1 MYRRTFWLDKVEDTD
16 THEIIQEGT
25 DQSARNFNNAEH
37 GISDV
42 NLAAALILISAS
54 ITAEQVATEEK
65 TVTLKNTQSYPFNN
79 SIQTIALSKARNFTD
94 YTVEAEVLEH
104 SGSVGDVR
112 IFDRMLNG
120 FKIAYDG
127 SAQSA
132 IIKLRIKGG
141 M

>member
-1 MYRRTFWLDKVEDTD
+1 MYRRTFWLDKVEDVD

-25 DQSARNFNNAEH
+25 DQSAGHFNNAEH

-42 NLAAALILISAS
+42 NLAAALILISS
-54 ITAEQVATEEK
+54 SLTAEQVATEER
-65 TVTLKNTQSYPFNN
+65 TITLTNSQSYPFNN
-79 SIQTIALSKARNFTD
+79 SVQTIALTTARNFTD

-104 SGSVGDVR
+104 SGNVGDVR

-127 SAQSA
+127 SAKSVT
-132 IIKLRIKGG
+132 IKLRIKGG

>member
-1 MYRRTFWLDKVEDTD
+1 MYRRTFWLDKVEDVD

-25 DQSARNFNNAEH
+25 DQSAGHFNNAEH

-42 NLAAALILISAS
+42 NLAAALILISS
-54 ITAEQVATEEK
+54 SLTAEQVATEER
-65 TVTLKNTQSYPFNN
+65 TITLTNSQSYPFND
-79 SIQTIALSKARNFTD
+79 STKTIALTTARNFTD
-94 YTVEAEVLEH
+94 YTVEAEVLDH
-104 SGSVGDVR
+104 SGNVGDVR

-127 SAQSA
+127 SAKSA
-132 IIKLRIKGG
+132 TIKLRIKGG

>member
-1 MYRRTFWLDKVEDTD
+1 MYRRTFWLDKVEDVD

-25 DQSARNFNNAEH
+25 DQSAGHFNNAEH

-42 NLAAALILISAS
+42 NLAAALILISS
-54 ITAEQVATEEK
+54 SLTAEQVATEER
-65 TVTLKNTQSYPFNN
+65 TITLTNSQSYPFND
-79 SIQTIALSKARNFTD
+79 STKTIALATARNFTD
-94 YTVEAEVLEH
+94 YTVEAEVLDH
-104 SGSVGDVR
+104 SGNVGDVR

-127 SAQSA
+127 SAKSA
-132 IIKLRIKGG
+132 TIKLRIKGG

>member
-1 MYRRTFWLDKVEDTD
+1 MYRRTFWLDKVEDVD

-25 DQSARNFNNAEH
+25 DQSAGHFNNAEH

-42 NLAAALILISAS
+42 NLAAALILISS
-54 ITAEQVATEEK
+54 SLTAEQVATEER
-65 TVTLKNTQSYPFNN
+65 TITLTNSQSYPFND
-79 SIQTIALSKARNFTD
+79 STKTIALATARNFTD

-104 SGSVGDVR
+104 SGNVGDVR

-127 SAQSA
+127 SAKSA
-132 IIKLRIKGG
+132 TIKLRIKGG

>member
-1 MYRRTFWLDKVEDTD
+1 MYRRTFWLDKVVDTD
-16 THEIIQEGT
+16 TGEEIQEGT
-25 DQSARNFNNAEH
+25 DQSAGHFNNAEH

-42 NLAAALILISAS
+42 NLAAALILISS
-54 ITAEQVATEEK
+54 SLTAEQVATEER
-65 TVTLKNTQSYPFNN
+65 TITLTNSQSYPFND
-79 SIQTIALSKARNFTD
+79 STKTIALATARNFTD

-104 SGSVGDVR
+104 SGNVGDVR

-127 SAQSA
+127 SAKSA
-132 IIKLRIKGG
+132 TIKLRIKGG

>member
-1 MYRRTFWLDKVEDTD
+1 MYRRTFWLDKVEDVD
-16 THEIIQEGT
+16 TGEIIQEGT
-25 DQSARNFNNAEH
+25 DQSAGHFNNAEH

-42 NLAAALILISAS
+42 NLAAALILISS
-54 ITAEQVATEEK
+54 SLTAEQVATEEK
-65 TVTLKNTQSYPFNN
+65 TVTLTNSQSYPFNN
-79 SIQTIALSKARNFTD
+79 STQTIALATARNFTD

-104 SGSVGDVR
+104 SGSVGEVR

-127 SAQSA
+127 SAKSA
-132 IIKLRIKGG
+132 TIKLRIKGG

>member
-1 MYRRTFWLDKVEDTD
+1 MYRRTFWLDKVEDVD

-25 DQSARNFNNAEH
+25 DQSAGHFNNAEH

-42 NLAAALILISAS
+42 NLAAALILISS
-54 ITAEQVATEEK
+54 SLTAEQVATEER
-65 TVTLKNTQSYPFNN
+65 TITLTNSQSYPFND
-79 SIQTIALSKARNFTD
+79 STKTIALTTARNFTD

-104 SGSVGDVR
+104 SGNVGDVR

-127 SAQSA
+127 SAKSA
-132 IIKLRIKGG
+132 TIKLRIKGG

>member
-1 MYRRTFWLDKVEDTD
+1 MYRRTFWLDKVVDADTG
-16 THEIIQEGT
+16 EQIQEGT
-25 DQSARNFNNAEH
+25 DQSAGHFNNAEH

-42 NLAAALILISAS
+42 NLAAALILISS
-54 ITAEQVATEEK
+54 SLTAEQVATEER
-65 TVTLKNTQSYPFNN
+65 TITLTNSQSYPFND
-79 SIQTIALSKARNFTD
+79 STQTIALATARNFTD

-104 SGSVGDVR
+104 SGSVGEVR

-127 SAQSA
+127 SAKSA
-132 IIKLRIKGG
+132 TIKLRIKGG

>member
-1 MYRRTFWLDKVEDTD
+1 MYRRTFWLDKVEDVD

-25 DQSARNFNNAEH
+25 DQSAGHFNNAEH

-42 NLAAALILISAS
+42 NLAAALILISS
-54 ITAEQVATEEK
+54 SLTAEQVATEEK
-65 TVTLKNTQSYPFNN
+65 TITLTNNQSYPFNN
-79 SIQTIALSKARNFTD
+79 SKRTIALATARNFTD

-104 SGSVGDVR
+104 SGNVGDVK

-120 FKIAYDG
+120 FKVAYDG
-127 SAQSA
+127 SATSVT
-132 IIKLRIKGG
+132 IKLRIKGG

>member
-1 MYRRTFWLDKVEDTD
+1 MYRRTFWLDKVEDVD

-25 DQSARNFNNAEH
+25 DQSAGHFNNAEH

-42 NLAAALILISAS
+42 NLAAALILISS
-54 ITAEQVATEEK
+54 SLTAEQVATEER
-65 TVTLKNTQSYPFNN
+65 TLTLTNSQSYPFND
-79 SIQTIALSKARNFTD
+79 STQTIALATARNFTD
-94 YTVEAEVLEH
+94 YTVEAEVLDH
-104 SGSVGDVR
+104 SGNVGDVR

-127 SAQSA
+127 SAKSA
-132 IIKLRIKGG
+132 TIKLRIKGG

>member
-1 MYRRTFWLDKVEDTD
+1 MYRRTFWLDKVEDVD

-25 DQSARNFNNAEH
+25 DQSAGHFNNAEH

-42 NLAAALILISAS
+42 NLAAALILISS
-54 ITAEQVATEEK
+54 SLTAEQVATEER
-65 TVTLKNTQSYPFNN
+65 TITLTNSQSYPFND
-79 SIQTIALSKARNFTD
+79 STQTIALATARNFTD
-94 YTVEAEVLEH
+94 YTVEAEVLDH
-104 SGSVGDVR
+104 SGNVGDVR

-127 SAQSA
+127 SAKSA
-132 IIKLRIKGG
+132 TIKLRIKGG

>member
-1 MYRRTFWLDKVEDTD
+1 MYRRTFWLDKVEDVD

-25 DQSARNFNNAEH
+25 DQSAGHFNNAEH

-42 NLAAALILISAS
+42 NLAAALILISS
-54 ITAEQVATEEK
+54 SLTAEQVATEER
-65 TVTLKNTQSYPFNN
+65 TITLTNSQSYPFNN
-79 SIQTIALSKARNFTD
+79 SVQTIALTTARNFTD

-104 SGSVGDVR
+104 SGNVGDVR

-127 SAQSA
+127 SAKSA
-132 IIKLRIKGG
+132 TIKLRIKGG